1 MMDVFDKIL
10 KEYSW
15 KFPKGYPD
23 INDEADKALLFSI
36 VKGFVNEQEEE
47 ELSKADIKKLID
59 DTDLSPIQLKKLNSI
74 IGKLTFT
81 TPIEQYLAKVSKESN
96 ISRGQIIKFQD
107 LLDDLDIQQEFA
119 NYIKNPSSFD
129 LTADDFTSQIPGIE
143 ASDLL
148 ALYKGMGGTIE
159 GTVSIGPG
167 EVLFSILF
175 NNVKKRESQGDLDV
189 GGKNVELKASTKGAG
204 AVIAKGY
211 NRGEWSSTRR
221 KGRFDEFVK
230 SLGME
235 EEDEKDALSILDKRA
250 NWPTKLQV
258 IYNYYKDNPNFNKN
272 KFIKGAEEILKRI
285 YSKSDWYPNGK
296 HFKLSSYFT
305 DDSFDSEKFRIDL
318 AKELVEEY
326 QEHEG
331 FDGLLFV
338 DKNGKLEYLSGE
350 DLIKGIGTSIKISG
364 PSDDVPRY
372 VLK

>member
-1 MMDVFDKIL
+1 MDVFDKIL

-36 VKGFVNEQEEE
+36 VEGFVNEQEEE

-189 GGKNVELKASTKGAG
+189 GGENVELKASTKGAG

-221 KGRFDEFVK
+221 KGRFDGFVK

-258 IYNYYKDNPNFNKN
+258 IYNYYKDNPNFDKN
-272 KFIKGAEEILKRI
+272 KFIKGVEEILKRI

-331 FDGLLFV
+331 FDGLLFI